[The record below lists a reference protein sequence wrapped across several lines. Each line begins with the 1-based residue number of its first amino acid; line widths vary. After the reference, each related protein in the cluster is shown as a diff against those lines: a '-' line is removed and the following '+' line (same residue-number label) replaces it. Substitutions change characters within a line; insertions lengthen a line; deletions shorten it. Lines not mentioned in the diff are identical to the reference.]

1 MSDPEVSSSLTEWWC
16 RFIFWDFSVRWRK
29 ERRRG
34 AHAVCYSRSALYCAG
49 VLEAAGSGTSS
60 GVVVS
65 GAVPF
70 LSCLAF
76 RTRAARGWSGS
87 ITFRGCRRRG
97 WIHTHIRHYHTPTK
111 HSLPSEVTA
120 LQYLFRINLQVISC
134 RGPGARAAQ
143 IVRAHPIKYGPLVE
157 ILSSWC
163 KKELP
168 VDGRHLWEQ
177 LIMCSCQRR
186 MAVLTQSY

>member
-1 MSDPEVSSSLTEWWC
+1 MLSHKLQAVSIKEC
-16 RFIFWDFSVRWRK
+16 DDVRPGGQQQSHRMVVQIYILVFFCSMEQRGQQFVA
-29 ERRRG
+29 ERRTE

-97 WIHTHIRHYHTPTK
+97 
-111 HSLPSEVTA
+111 
-120 LQYLFRINLQVISC
+120 
-134 RGPGARAAQ
+134 
-143 IVRAHPIKYGPLVE
+143 
-157 ILSSWC
+157 
-163 KKELP
+163 
-168 VDGRHLWEQ
+168 
-177 LIMCSCQRR
+177 
-186 MAVLTQSY
+186 